1 MRYLIFIIIIF
12 YNNIVYS
19 NNLFETA
26 YQNVEFTSTNIEND
40 KIRVINKIKVKSLL
54 SILKKSL
61 TNEYYMEVNSYLNE
75 DLINTFIKN
84 VIITDEIIINNQ
96 YISKIKINFSK
107 DKIINFYRS
116 KKIPYVEYHPN
127 KFLLIIFEKNKI
139 NDNLLTKNNNYYK
152 YFINNLKDNNFF
164 QIPNLDINDRFILQ
178 NNHVINKDLE
188 KIKKFFKKYNS
199 EENIIVIAELINNN
213 EVNYDLILFSED
225 QIISKKL
232 KYNKKDIDIFF
243 KILEDETL
251 NIWKNINQIQNKF
264 VNSISCNI
272 NYFNML
278 ELKEVKSNLKN
289 VSLIKNLIIK
299 SLSFKKIEY
308 DIQFYGN
315 LNILFKVLKLN
326 NLQIT
331 NNSNLCT
338 IKLK

>member
-264 VNSISCNI
+264 VNNISCNI

>member
-19 NNLFETA
+19 NNLFESA
-26 YQNVEFTSTNIEND
+26 YHNVEFTSTNIEND
-40 KIRVINKIKVKSLL
+40 KIKVINKIKVKSLL

-61 TNEYYMEVNSYLNE
+61 SNEYYMEVNSYLNE

-213 EVNYDLILFSED
+213 EVSYDLILFSED

-243 KILEDETL
+243 KILEDKTL

-264 VNSISCNI
+264 VNNISCNI
-272 NYFNML
+272 NYF
-278 ELKEVKSNLKN
+278 
-289 VSLIKNLIIK
+289 
-299 SLSFKKIEY
+299 
-308 DIQFYGN
+308 
-315 LNILFKVLKLN
+315 LFHA
-326 NLQIT
+326 
-331 NNSNLCT
+331 T
-338 IKLK
+338 IDPFL